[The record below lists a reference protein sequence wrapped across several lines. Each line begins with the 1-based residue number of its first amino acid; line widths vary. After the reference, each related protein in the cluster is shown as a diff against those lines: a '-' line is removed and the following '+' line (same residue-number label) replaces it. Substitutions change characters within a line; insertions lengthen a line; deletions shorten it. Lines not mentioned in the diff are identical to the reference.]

1 MTGDKYRRPELGISG
16 YEVTALMLPQR
27 KTRPSFVSM
36 HVGTQQQKQNK
47 KTTSRNTFV
56 RMPKMKNENKKRNK
70 TKRI

>member
-16 YEVTALMLPQR
+16 YEVTVLMLPQR
-27 KTRPSFVSM
+27 KTRPSFFSR
-36 HVGTQQQKQNK
+36 HVGTQQQNK
-47 KTTSRNTFV
+47 KRTTSRNTFV